1 MPHHHHTLQSHAAP
15 IWSRFSASHSNS
27 SDRNGPENNLS
38 SREATYHA
46 PPHAPIKAA
55 ICPGTA
61 CTYVTCPPQVPP
73 TELRPAAS
81 AAHCVRPAEHTERV
95 DRKRARQPAGSTG
108 GRAGARPTCS
118 HCYALVRACSNF
130 NRLQLCSRAAPGPR
144 NCSPRTAI
152 AKDQFW
158 SPATPRLAPPLCY
171 QKPRCRSTHQ
181 PTVDVVHDDM
191 ARRRRRS
198 RCARCDADR
207 SARQ

>member
-1 MPHHHHTLQSHAAP
+1 MSRFPLSTHLLCLGQVWSPLGACQCLIESSCDLILTDLDVKSQCAQSQITCDSTTTRSDVAP
-15 IWSRFSASHSNS
+15 IWSRFSASKLNS
-27 SDRNGPENNLS
+27 SECNGPENTLS
-38 SREATYHA
+38 PREATCHA

-130 NRLQLCSRAAPGPR
+130 NRLQLCSRAAPGPL

-152 AKDQFW
+152 A
-158 SPATPRLAPPLCY
+158 
-171 QKPRCRSTHQ
+171 
-181 PTVDVVHDDM
+181 
-191 ARRRRRS
+191 
-198 RCARCDADR
+198 
-207 SARQ
+207 